1 MIGNTYLFDKQK
13 SNLLLFFVFI
23 LISNN
28 VYSDNMIIDDIE
40 NSNSSAEQ
48 KDYCENTVTKWCF
61 VTDKVMGGVSEGS
74 LKLIKE
80 EEEKQKQLEYIKIK
94 EWEEKFDREQ
104 KIKEQDEIRR
114 EQRLMQ
120 KEMEKKSKY
129 DEINEESN
137 KKTSALEKFNVDQTS
152 EN

>member
-1 MIGNTYLFDKQK
+1 M
-13 SNLLLFFVFI
+13 
-23 LISNN
+23 
-28 VYSDNMIIDDIE
+28 
-40 NSNSSAEQ
+40 
-48 KDYCENTVTKWCF
+48 
-61 VTDKVMGGVSEGS
+61 
-74 LKLIKE
+74 IKE